1 MWAKDKAIAQAT
13 YHQEAIITIPIFI
26 ITVHLIQCMIYMAK
40 QDMNVKSMYG
50 SQDLGACVHS
60 RPGDQEA
67 EAWTLS
73 LRALGNALHWLN
85 LGR

>member
-1 MWAKDKAIAQAT
+1 
-13 YHQEAIITIPIFI
+13 
-26 ITVHLIQCMIYMAK
+26 MIYMAK

-73 LRALGNALHWLN
+73 LRALCNALHWLN
-85 LGR
+85 LGGETYIF